1 MKYDFTTVAKRVN
14 MGSSKWDLMYSQ
26 NPNVPDDVIPF
37 SIADMEF
44 LNAPEIVTGLQEF
57 IASYPLGYTF
67 PWESYCESVINWME
81 KRHGWKPE
89 KEWMVNTAGVV
100 SAFFTAVKA
109 YTKVGEGVMLMTPVY
124 YPMYNAIALNDR
136 KLVDTKLIRK
146 GTRYEIDFED
156 FEEKAKD
163 PNTKLLILCSPHNPC
178 SRVWTREELE
188 KIGRICIDNG
198 VFIVSDEIHFDLIMP
213 GYKHIVFATISEEF
227 AQNCMVC
234 TAPSKTF
241 NLAGLETSNIFIP
254 NPERR
259 AQFIKE
265 QRTINH
271 KPRCNAIGYHAC
283 QLAYDN
289 CEEWLEQ
296 VLEIIDTNRKLIVD
310 FFAKEFPQI
319 KIMDFE
325 ATYLLWMDWS
335 GLGLDYKE
343 LERININEAY
353 LFMDEGYV
361 FGEQGEC
368 FERWNLACPTKYIE
382 DALVRMKNAY
392 APYLNK

>member
-1 MKYDFTTVAKRVN
+1 MNYDFTTVSKRVN

-26 NPNVPDDVIPF
+26 NPNVPDDIVPF

-44 LNAPEIVTGLQEF
+44 LNAPEIVTGLQDH
-57 IASYPLGYTF
+57 IAKYPLGYTF
-67 PWESYCESVINWME
+67 PWDSYCDSVIGWM
-81 KRHGWKPE
+81 KRHHNWEPK
-89 KEWMVNTAGVV
+89 KEWLVNTAGVV
-100 SAFFTAVKA
+100 TAFFTAVKA

-124 YPMYNAIALNDR
+124 YPMYNAIHLNDR
-136 KLVDTKLIRK
+136 VLVETKLLRK
-146 GTRYEIDFED
+146 GNRYEIDFDD

-178 SRVWTREELE
+178 SRIWTLEELK
-188 KIGRICIDNG
+188 KIGEICIRHN
-198 VFIVSDEIHFDLIMP
+198 VFIVSDEIHFDLVMP
-213 GYKHIVFATISEEF
+213 GYHHTVFASISEEF
-227 AQNCMVC
+227 AQNCIVC

-271 KPRCNAIGYHAC
+271 KPRCNAMGYKAC
-283 QLAYDN
+283 QIAYDQG
-289 CEEWLEQ
+289 EEWLKQ
-296 VLEIIDTNRKLIVD
+296 ALDVIDTNCRLVKTFL
-310 FFAKEFPQI
+310 AEEFPQI
-319 KIMDFE
+319 QVIDLE

-343 LERININEAY
+343 LERINTQEAY

-368 FERWNLACPTKYIE
+368 FERWNLAAPTWCIKA
-382 DALVRMKNAY
+382 ALERMKQAY
-392 APYLNK
+392 APYLKR